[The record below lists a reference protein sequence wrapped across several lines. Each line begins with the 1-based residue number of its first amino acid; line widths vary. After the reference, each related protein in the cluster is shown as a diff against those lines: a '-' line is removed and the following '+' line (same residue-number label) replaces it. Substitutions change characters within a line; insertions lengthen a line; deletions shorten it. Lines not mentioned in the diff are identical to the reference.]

1 MGLDNAL
8 RVTFEALTHIG
19 IQTRVSASIAGQGVV
34 PTKASI
40 LVCTVADVLNRSFDD
55 GQQLGKG
62 ARGSQGPGA
71 EDVGEG
77 TQIHLDH
84 DATNTPHAFGATA
97 TIGGWGASP
106 PITN

>member
-40 LVCTVADVLNRSFDD
+40 LVCTVADVFNRSFDD
-55 GQQLGKG
+55 VQHLVRVLGV
-62 ARGSQGPGA
+62 ARDRVLKMSVRAPRS
-71 EDVGEG
+71 
-77 TQIHLDH
+77 T
-84 DATNTPHAFGATA
+84 
-97 TIGGWGASP
+97 
-106 PITN
+106 